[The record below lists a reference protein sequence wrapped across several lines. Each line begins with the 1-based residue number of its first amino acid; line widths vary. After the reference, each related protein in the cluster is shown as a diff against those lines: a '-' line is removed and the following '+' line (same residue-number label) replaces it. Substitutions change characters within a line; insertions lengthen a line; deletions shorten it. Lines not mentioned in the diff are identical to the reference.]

1 MHTINPAKRT
11 IGVTVDKNLAH
22 ITLWSP
28 HADSIELL
36 INDQTKLPLLKQEYG
51 YWYNSTSQLKAGD
64 QYEFIINGKKK
75 LPDPASLSQPLGVH
89 ASSMV
94 VDEQAFDW
102 TDQSWKNTEL
112 DSYIIYELHTGTYTD
127 IGNFEGILKKLDHLL
142 ELGITA
148 IELMPVATF
157 PGNRNWGYDGVF
169 PFAVHSVYG
178 GAAEL
183 QKLVNQCHK
192 KGLAVILDVVYN
204 HLGPEGNYLPE
215 FAPYLTDNYK
225 TPWGKAMNFD
235 DAACDGVRKYFI
247 ENALMW
253 LRDFHVDA
261 LRLDAVHAIK
271 DFSAEHF
278 LAELRHYVNQLGQVM
293 GKNYYLLIECD
304 LNDPKYISSLD
315 ENGYGMHAQ
324 WSDEFHHALRVTAG
338 QQAIGYYKD
347 FKGIEHLAKA
357 FKDAYVYDG
366 IYSSHREKKF
376 GLNPKKNTGEQFIVF
391 SQNHDQ
397 VGNRMLGERSA
408 SLVSFEMLKLMA
420 GTVMVS
426 PFIPLLFMGE
436 EWAEQHP
443 FLYFVSHTDPQLAE
457 AVRKGRK
464 EEFKSFHNLT
474 DPPDPMAEETF
485 KRSCLQWELNNK
497 QKHAIMFEFYKRLIS
512 IRKYFLPL
520 NLFKREQLEI
530 NCDPLNNTL
539 QLLRW
544 KGRKQLNGNNQ
555 IACMMNFSKTDR
567 ILKFPSDQNWSKIFC
582 SSDPD
587 WLGEVRSSELITGDD
602 DVLLAAESFLI
613 YINKHV

>member
-11 IGVTVDKNLAH
+11 IGVTVNQNLAH
-22 ITLWSP
+22 ILLWSP
-28 HADSIELL
+28 YADSVEL
-36 INDQTKLPLLKQEYG
+36 IFNDQTTLPLFKQEYG
-51 YWYNSTSQLKAGD
+51 YWCNKTSQLKVGD
-64 QYEFIINGKKK
+64 HYEFLINEKRK

-89 ASSMV
+89 AASGV
-94 VDEQAFDW
+94 IDEQAFDW
-102 TDQSWKNTEL
+102 TDQSWKNPEL
-112 DSYIIYELHTGTYTD
+112 HSYIIYELHTGTFTEE
-127 IGNFEGILKKLDHLL
+127 GNFESISKKLDHLL

-157 PGNRNWGYDGVF
+157 SGNRNWGYDGVF
-169 PFAVHSVYG
+169 PFAVHSNYG
-178 GAAEL
+178 GAIGL
-183 QKLVNQCHK
+183 QKLVDQCHK
-192 KGLAVILDVVYN
+192 KGLAVVLDVVYN

-235 DAACDGVRKYFI
+235 DAGCDGVRKYFI

-253 LRDFHVDA
+253 LRDFHIDA

-278 LAELRHYVNQLGQVM
+278 LAELRRHVNRLEQIT
-293 GKNYYLLIECD
+293 GKHYYLLIECD
-304 LNDPKYISSLD
+304 LNDPKYIGPLE

-324 WSDEFHHALRVTAG
+324 WSDEFHHALRVTTG
-338 QQAIGYYKD
+338 QQPIGYYSD

-366 IYSSHREKKF
+366 IYSSYREKKF
-376 GLNPKKNTGEQFIVF
+376 GLSPKKNAGEQFIVF

-408 SLVSFEMLKLMA
+408 ALVSFQMLKLMA
-420 GTVMVS
+420 GAIMVS

-436 EWAEQHP
+436 EWAEKHP
-443 FLYFVSHTDPQLAE
+443 FLYFVSHTDPHLAE

-464 EEFKSFHNLT
+464 EEFKSFQNST
-474 DPPDPMAEETF
+474 EPPDPMAEETF
-485 KRSCLQWELNNK
+485 EQSRLQWDLKNK
-497 QKHAIMFEFYKRLIS
+497 QSHRVIFEFYKVLIS
-512 IRKYFLPL
+512 IRKQFLPL
-520 NLFKREQLEI
+520 NVFKRAQLEI
-530 NCDPLNNTL
+530 SCDPQNNTL

-544 KGRKQLNGNNQ
+544 KGRKQMDGNNQ
-555 IACMMNFSKTDR
+555 IACLMNFSKSDR
-567 ILKFPSDQNWSKIFC
+567 LLKLPPDQTWSKLLC
-582 SSDPD
+582 SSDPE
-587 WLGEVRSSELITGDD
+587 WLGQTSSPELVNGSDNIS
-602 DVLLAAESFLI
+602 LAAESFLI

>member
-11 IGVTVDKNLAH
+11 IGVTLDKNLAH
-22 ITLWSP
+22 IALWSP
-28 HADSIELL
+28 YADSVELL
-36 INDQTKLPLLKQEYG
+36 FNDQTTLPLLKQEYG
-51 YWYNSTSQLKAGD
+51 YWCNKSSQLKAGD
-64 QYEFIINGKKK
+64 QYEFIINGEKK
-75 LPDPASLSQPLGVH
+75 LPDPASLFQPLGVH
-89 ASSMV
+89 AASMV
-94 VDEQAFDW
+94 IDEQAFDW
-102 TDQSWKNTEL
+102 TDQSWKNPEL
-112 DSYIIYELHTGTYTD
+112 HAYIIYELHTGTFTD
-127 IGNFEGILKKLDHLL
+127 EGNFEGIIEKLDHLL

-148 IELMPVATF
+148 IELMPVSTF

-169 PFAVHSVYG
+169 PFAVHPVYG
-178 GAAEL
+178 GPAGL
-183 QKLVNQCHK
+183 QKLINQCHK

-215 FAPYLTDNYK
+215 FGPYLTDNYK
-225 TPWGKAMNFD
+225 TPWGKAINV
-235 DAACDGVRKYFI
+235 DAAGCDGVRKYFI

-278 LAELRHYVNQLGQVM
+278 LAELRHYVNQLEQM
-293 GKNYYLLIECD
+293 TGKNHYLLIECD
-304 LNDPKYISSLD
+304 LNDPRYITSLN

-338 QQAIGYYKD
+338 QQAIGYYSD
-347 FKGIEHLAKA
+347 FSGIEHLAKA

-366 IYSSHREKKF
+366 IYSHHREKKF
-376 GLNPKKNTGEQFIVF
+376 GLNPEKKAGEQFIVF

-397 VGNRMLGERSA
+397 VGNRMLGERTA

-420 GTVMVS
+420 GAVMVS

-443 FLYFVSHTDPQLAE
+443 FLYFVSHTDSQLAE

-464 EEFKSFHNLT
+464 EEFKSFQNST

-485 KRSCLQWELNNK
+485 IQSRLQWELNGK
-497 QKHAIMFEFYKRLIS
+497 QKHRIMFEFYKRLIS

-520 NLFKREQLEI
+520 NIFKREQLEI
-530 NCDPLNNTL
+530 SCDQQNNTL
-539 QLLRW
+539 QFIRW

-555 IACMMNFSKTDR
+555 IACLMNFSKTDR
-567 ILKFPSDQNWSKIFC
+567 FLKFPSDQTWSKILC
-582 SSDPD
+582 SSDPV
-587 WLGEVRSSELITGDD
+587 WFGEIRSPELITGGDE
-602 DVLLAAESFLI
+602 VLLAAESFLI